1 MRKKDAQRGFSLIEV
16 MIGIAIMVII
26 FAGITNVFRSL
37 MTSQEYTFTQNSNMQ
52 DANAVMKLIQREVQ
66 KSKEIVQPIKD
77 EEATDFLEYYTE
89 EKNEKGEVRDIL
101 NQIFIEGD
109 AVVWQHGETKQL
121 LAIHRVIASEDLTKN
136 SLRFQNISTNS
147 DRSLI
152 EVHVLLKD
160 VEKKNTTEAAAVHLE
175 AQISTR

>member
-66 KSKEIVQPIKD
+66 KSKEIV
-77 EEATDFLEYYTE
+77 
-89 EKNEKGEVRDIL
+89 
-101 NQIFIEGD
+101 
-109 AVVWQHGETKQL
+109 
-121 LAIHRVIASEDLTKN
+121 
-136 SLRFQNISTNS
+136 
-147 DRSLI
+147 
-152 EVHVLLKD
+152 
-160 VEKKNTTEAAAVHLE
+160 
-175 AQISTR
+175 